1 MFELLKSLDS
11 EIDCA
16 LSDWYDDCNSFLTSF
31 LSFAFDGLISSI
43 AHSRGAQD
51 V

>member
-1 MFELLKSLDS
+1 MPELLTYVQS
-11 EIDCA
+11 EIDSA
-16 LSDWYDDCNSFLTSF
+16 FSDWYDECNSFLTSF

-43 AHSRGAQD
+43 SHSIGVQD

>member
-1 MFELLKSLDS
+1 MFELFRSVNS

-31 LSFAFDGLISSI
+31 LSFLYDDLISSLTF
-43 AHSRGAQD
+43 SRGAQD

>member
-1 MFELLKSLDS
+1 MFELLKSVDS
-11 EIDCA
+11 EIDCV

-31 LSFAFDGLISSI
+31 LSFLYDDLISSLTL
-43 AHSRGAQD
+43 SRGVQD